1 MPTAVFNFGSP
12 SGTVAQIDGVAV
24 QFPERGTQRASW
36 RDREVTIGGDADYGA
51 QFLDVVNV
59 V

>member
-1 MPTAVFNFGSP
+1 VFISDRHPVPWLRSTASQCNSP
-12 SGTVAQIDGVAV
+12 SG
-24 QFPERGTQRASW
+24 ERSGRAGG
-36 RDREVTIGGDADYGA
+36 DREVTIGGDADYGA